1 MVVPSPPP
9 RSTSVGRKHQIK
21 LLISFL
27 VSAVL
32 LMLAARQVNATE
44 LGALVRGANYALV
57 AAAVLVYFVDL
68 GLRSARWRVLL
79 ARSRRVSIRR
89 LYPVLAIGY
98 MANNL
103 LPGRVGELSRAYLVG
118 RREHLSGSTVLASV
132 VIERLLDGLTVLLL
146 LLGTLALVPATRTP
160 DSWITLLARVAAVTF
175 GVAIVGCV
183 ALIVA
188 PSFWLKLVG
197 QVARRLPN
205 GLGGLVLR
213 LVDRFI
219 AGFAVLGDPALLAQT
234 VALSVA
240 IWAVG
245 ALAYFLV
252 AAAFGFH
259 LTLVGAVAAICIVN
273 LATAVPQA
281 PAGLGAFEAAAE
293 GALVLLGAES
303 TQAFGITVVLHA
315 VLFFPVVVVGLAFL
329 WKADLSLGTLW
340 SGSKR
345 DAPAAEMSG

>member
-1 MVVPSPPP
+1 MAASSSPT
-9 RSTSVGRKHQIK
+9 RSPARGRTIK

-27 VSAVL
+27 VSALLLVL
-32 LMLAARQVNATE
+32 AVRQVNATE
-44 LGALVRGANYALV
+44 LGALVRGANYAFV

-68 GLRSARWRVLL
+68 GLRSARWKVLL
-79 ARSRRVSIRR
+79 ARSRRIPVRR
-89 LYPVLAIGY
+89 LYPILAIGY

-146 LLGTLALVPATRTP
+146 LLGTLALLPSTQPP
-160 DSWITLLARVAAVTF
+160 DSWVTLLARIAAVTF
-175 GVAIVGCV
+175 GVGIVGCV
-183 ALIVA
+183 ALVVA
-188 PSFWLKLVG
+188 PAFWLKLVSP
-197 QVARRLPN
+197 VARRLPMR
-205 GLGGLVLR
+205 LGDLVLR

-219 AGFAVLGDPALLAQT
+219 DGFAVLGDPALLSQT
-234 VALSVA
+234 VVLSVA
-240 IWAVG
+240 IWVVG

-252 AAAFGFH
+252 AAAFGFQ
-259 LTLVGAVAAICIVN
+259 LSPVGAVAAICIVN

-281 PAGLGAFEAAAE
+281 PAGLGAFEAAAT

-303 TQAFGITVVLHA
+303 TRAFGITVVLHA

-345 DAPAAEMSG
+345 DAPAAEMGG